1 MRALSGPLDA
11 QPYAGALEA
20 VERILNREAEPDE
33 ALRAVI
39 DVLHDRVEA
48 YTWIG
53 LYFVDEGEL
62 VLGPWKGE
70 SGLPEH
76 TRLPLGEGAIGRSV
90 AGQSVELL
98 PDVATVPGY
107 AACFSWTRA
116 EIDVPV
122 VFEGSSVAVIGI
134 DSDRPDPFGPA
145 DHAFLVR
152 VATLISAH
160 CLVGW
165 DTGGV
170 PWPELG

>member
-33 ALRAVI
+33 ALRAVVE
-39 DVLHDRVEA
+39 VLHDRVDH

-76 TRLPLGEGAIGRSV
+76 TSLPLGEGAIGRS
-90 AGQSVELL
+90 ASRRTVEGL
-98 PDVATVPGY
+98 PDVATVEGDE
-107 AACFSWTRA
+107 ACSPRTPA

-122 VFEGSSVAVIGI
+122 VFEGSTVAVIGI
-134 DSDRPDPFGPA
+134 DSDLPDPFGPS
-145 DHAFLVR
+145 DDAFLGR